1 MPLKLRCDC
10 NWHFPTRFIRK
21 LFGGCFPGPRSLWLS
36 VLLILFRKANVSVR
50 IKPLSQQSLGHYQPV
65 SMATSVTYKV
75 KLIFHARAAA
85 PDAFHKMDGKI
96 VVTSHPRY
104 GYFYDIKTSSKLVP
118 VIPDLGVSRRSV
130 FDEVKTPAYK

>member
-1 MPLKLRCDC
+1 MFTQIISVTFSDPIYTQSGE
-10 NWHFPTRFIRK
+10 W
-21 LFGGCFPGPRSLWLS
+21 FPGPPLIWLN
-36 VLLILFRKANVSVR
+36 VLLILFRMANVSVN
-50 IKPLSQQSLGHYQPV
+50 IEPISQQSLRHYQPV

-75 KLIFHARAAA
+75 KLIFHARAVA
-85 PDAFHKMDGKI
+85 PNAFHKMDGKI

-104 GYFYDIKTSSKLVP
+104 GYFYDIKTSNKLVP